1 LVVSHSNNFIF
12 LRIPKNASS
21 TLGKYFVDK
30 CDKDTDKWT
39 ILHFSGIRENKIP
52 KDLIRK
58 YAFQYR
64 HVHLTLQ
71 EILDE
76 KVITQSEAESM
87 KKIAVIRNPLHRQL
101 SLYFFL
107 VKNRGKTAASP
118 EQFREWFKN
127 GCHYSDVNNKPTQ
140 SDYVKLDNV
149 IAPNVEF
156 WKYEDIQ
163 KNVSVKLEYINSGFK
178 PNKDIDKLVAE
189 YYDNKTKQAVLE
201 YYHEDMEIY
210 KEL

>member
-1 LVVSHSNNFIF
+1 MIVSYSKNFIF

-21 TLGKYFVDK
+21 ALAKYFVDR
-30 CDKDTDKWT
+30 CDKSVDKWT

-52 KDLIRK
+52 KDLVRK

-76 KVITQSEAESM
+76 KIITQSEAESM

-107 VKNRGKTAASP
+107 VKNKGKTAASP

-127 GCHYSDVNNKPTQ
+127 GYHYSDVNNRPTQ
-140 SDYVKLDNV
+140 SDYVKLDNM

-163 KNVSVKLEYINSGFK
+163 DHIPAQLEYINSGFR
-178 PNKDIDKLVAE
+178 PQNIENLVAE
-189 YYDNKTKQAVLE
+189 YYDKNTQKAVE
-201 YYHEDMEIY
+201 KYYAEDIQLY
-210 KEL
+210 SKL